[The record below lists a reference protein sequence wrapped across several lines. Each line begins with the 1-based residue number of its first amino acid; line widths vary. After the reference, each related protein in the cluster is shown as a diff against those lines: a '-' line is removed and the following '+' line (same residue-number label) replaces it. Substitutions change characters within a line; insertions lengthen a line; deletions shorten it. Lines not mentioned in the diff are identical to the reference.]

1 MSDRLSKIITISSLF
16 LVVVVFVIT
25 LFWGIK
31 KDNNLFYVIDNE
43 NLCKMDENTS
53 VLFEKL
59 EEETSVI
66 EEEKKEVA
74 IQEVVQK
81 QEAVITTEV
90 EGKVEEPQK
99 VEIKEVTPTDLN
111 ENREVIQTLV
121 GTLTGYGPD
130 CVGCGGHTS
139 SGFDL
144 TKSIYFEDGEYGS
157 VRILAADR
165 SIPFYSIVRVSNV
178 PTMDFIGIVL
188 DRGGN
193 VGYGKGTL
201 FDLAFESERSPDLV
215 PLTRNVTFEILRS
228 GR

>member
-1 MSDRLSKIITISSLF
+1 M
-16 LVVVVFVIT
+16 
-25 LFWGIK
+25 
-31 KDNNLFYVIDNE
+31 
-43 NLCKMDENTS
+43 
-53 VLFEKL
+53 
-59 EEETSVI
+59 
-66 EEEKKEVA
+66 
-74 IQEVVQK
+74 
-81 QEAVITTEV
+81 
-90 EGKVEEPQK
+90 
-99 VEIKEVTPTDLN
+99 
-111 ENREVIQTLV
+111 
-121 GTLTGYGPD
+121 
-130 CVGCGGHTS
+130 
-139 SGFDL
+139 

-178 PTMDFIGIVL
+178 PTMDDFIGIVL